1 MQIIGLTG
9 GIGSGKT
16 TVARVFELLGID
28 VYYADIQAKKILSS
42 DKIKEQIISAFGNVY
57 KDNKLQNKKLAEIVF
72 NDKKKLEKL
81 NSIVHPAVEKDF
93 EQWSKKNSGKPYL
106 IKEAAILFE
115 SGSYKKVDKIITV
128 FAPENIRVLR
138 VCKRDNINKAQ
149 VIARINNQMP
159 DNEKIAK
166 SDFVIKNYNGYLI
179 IPQIIEI
186 DNALRSE

>member
-16 TVARVFELLGID
+16 TVARVFELLGVD

-42 DKIKEQIISAFGNVY
+42 DKIKGQIISAFGNVY

-128 FAPENIRVLR
+128 FAPENIRILR
-138 VCKRDNINKAQ
+138 VCKRDNIDKAQ

>member
-128 FAPENIRVLR
+128 FAPENIRILR